1 MFHRKSTTPANTL
14 VDQAASA
21 ANHGI
26 AATQH
31 ALDSLSGGVQT
42 LRDEAGSRLDDAVDH
57 ANALVHSGVDALRD
71 GSQRLRAKAHQAS
84 EGTTHYIQQEPVKA
98 MLIAAAAGAVLVA
111 LVGLMTRSR
120 RHA

>member
-1 MFHRKSTTPANTL
+1 MFHRKSTVPASKL

-31 ALDSLSGGVQT
+31 ALDSLSGGVQA
-42 LRDEAGSRLDDAVDH
+42 LRDEASTRLDDAVDH
-57 ANALVHSGVDALRD
+57 ANALVHGGVDALRD
-71 GSQRLRAKAHQAS
+71 GSQRLRAKAHQAGV
-84 EGTTHYIQQEPVKA
+84 GTTHYIQQEPVKA

-111 LVGLMTRSR
+111 LVGLLTRSR